1 MLISILLACIAS
13 IVLNAATLW
22 YVTRLVA
29 PRQQLFLLQ
38 EIVNLAIAMSDQMT
52 EKHRLPRERRLDE
65 AMSYARELTAHLG
78 LHVKDATLR
87 KTIEAALNRR

>member
-1 MLISILLACIAS
+1 MLILIVVACVLGLAINCT
-13 IVLNAATLW
+13 TLW

-38 EIVNLAIAMSDQMT
+38 EIVNLAIAMSDQMA

-65 AMSYARELTAHLG
+65 AVSYARELAAHLK
-78 LHVKDATLR
+78 LRVRDAMLR